1 MVTEDLLGLWT
12 WFQVTVIGWF
22 PPLPPEAAA
31 MFGDAPG
38 NIQDI
43 ADGVSKLAPVI
54 PFDVISVCWN
64 VLMVA
69 ILVSLAI
76 EIVRIVASYLTFGG
90 GAT

>member
-1 MVTEDLLGLWT
+1 MVTEALIEVWT

-22 PPLPPEAAA
+22 PPLPAEAEA
-31 MFGDAPG
+31 MFGSAPG
-38 NIQDI
+38 NIQDV
-43 ADGVSKLAPVI
+43 ADGVSKLAPII
-54 PFDVISVCWN
+54 PFDVLSVCWN

-69 ILVSLAI
+69 ILVALAI